1 MAKNNVKLGNVVV
14 HGIER
19 APRGVPKIQ
28 ITMEIN
34 EDGILVVT
42 AIDLRTGVLIT
53 ATIQS
58 GSTLSKEEISGMI
71 AEAQAHKAE
80 DERLQKRAEWR
91 TRLTSYVDRLA
102 QREFPDDAVRDEMLA
117 HIAEWKRWNDEHS
130 HEESAD
136 PFIQQYF
143 GVRKVVKKIMP
154 ST

>member
-1 MAKNNVKLGNVVV
+1 MAKENVKLGSVVV

-19 APRGVPKIQ
+19 APRGVPKIE

-42 AIDLRTGVLIT
+42 AVDKTTGVVIT

-71 AEAQAHKAE
+71 AEARAHRAE
-80 DERLQKRAEWR
+80 DERLQKRSEWR
-91 TRLTSYVDRLA
+91 TRLISYVDRLA
-102 QREFPDDAVRDEMLA
+102 QREFPDDAIRDEMMPKVV
-117 HIAEWKRWNDEHS
+117 EWQKWNEEHAD
-130 HEESAD
+130 EESAD

-143 GVRKVVKKIMP
+143 AIRNIDKKMMA
-154 ST
+154 SS